1 MKLISW
7 STLLSC
13 FLIVGCH
20 GARPGNLGV
29 VNGKLAPCPD
39 SPNCVSSQAEDEK
52 HRVEPLRYESS
63 RAEAK
68 AKLLDVIRSMKRARI
83 VVEEDDYIHAEFK
96 SALWRFIDD
105 VEFYLVHESK
115 IIHVRSASR
124 VGRSDLGG
132 NRKRIER
139 IRKQFSKGRD
149 LP

>member
-1 MKLISW
+1 MEVRLTSLF
-7 STLLSC
+7 TLLSC

-20 GARPGNLGV
+20 GARPGSLGV
-29 VNGKLAPCPD
+29 MNGNLAPCPD

-63 RAEAK
+63 RAEGK
-68 AKLLDVIRSMKRARI
+68 AKLLGVIRSMKRARI
-83 VVEEDDYIHAEFK
+83 VVEKDDYIHAEFK

-105 VEFYLVHESK
+105 AEFYFVHESK

-124 VGRSDLGG
+124 VGSSDLGV

-139 IRKQFSKGRD
+139 IRKQFLKGRD
-149 LP
+149 